1 MSRRRSRSRSL
12 ARYNG
17 LSSDYTIAAV
27 VAGVAGLGVVLWATG
42 AFNAAANVYLTATRT
57 PEDIIDA
64 AELISVDPSVQPGYA
79 GQPDWCN
86 RFLYLVL
93 DKLGVT
99 IPFGQYGVRANDQI
113 AWIAAGNDGWYPTD
127 AAGAQ
132 QAALAGNIGIATYT
146 NPVPGASGH
155 VALVLPFDGSP
166 IQIAQAGGTVSAQMP
181 ITSGFNLIPPV
192 FFAHA

>member
-1 MSRRRSRSRSL
+1 MSRRARRSRSL
-12 ARYNG
+12 ARYDG
-17 LSSDYTIAAV
+17 LSSDYTVAAV
-27 VAGVAGLGVVLWATG
+27 VAGIAGLGVVLWATG
-42 AFNAAANVYLTATRT
+42 AINAAANVYIQATRT

-64 AELISVDPSVQPGYA
+64 AELVSVDPTVQPGYS

-99 IPFGQYGVRANDQI
+99 IPYGKYGVRANDQI

-146 NPVPGASGH
+146 NPIPSASGH
-155 VALVLPFDGSP
+155 VALVLPIDGSP
-166 IQIAQAGGTVSAQMP
+166 VQIAQAGNTVSAQMP
-181 ITSGFNLIPPV
+181 ITSGFGLIQPV
-192 FFAHA
+192 FYAHA

>member
-1 MSRRRSRSRSL
+1 MSRRAL
-12 ARYNG
+12 ARRRYRYSG
-17 LSSDYTIAAV
+17 LSTDYT
-27 VAGVAGLGVVLWATG
+27 VAGIVAGIAGLGVVLWATG
-42 AFNAAANVYLTATRT
+42 AFNAAANVYLTAVRT

-64 AELISVDPSVQPGYA
+64 AEQVSVDPSVQPGYS

-99 IPFGQYGVRANDQI
+99 IPYGKYGVKANDQI
-113 AWIAAGNDGWYPTD
+113 AWIAAGNDGWYSTD

-146 NPVPGASGH
+146 NPVASASGH
-155 VALVLPFDGSP
+155 VALVLPVDGSP
-166 IQIAQAGGTVSAQMP
+166 LQIAQAGNTVSAQMP
-181 ITSGFNLIPPV
+181 ITSGFGLITPV